1 MKQFRGLFFVLI
13 GQACAY
19 SFSNTYVEVAAGNS
33 TGTLILTKMARS
45 SFDCIAECIALQ
57 SEMFE
62 YVAPSCS
69 CYDAPGSAFVFFG
82 KVQVTI

>member
-1 MKQFRGLFFVLI
+1 MKLFCGLILVLL
-13 GQACAY
+13 GHTCAY
-19 SFSNTYVEVAAGNS
+19 TTSNTYVTLAEGNL
-33 TGTLILTKMARS
+33 TGTLIITKMTRS

-57 SEMFE
+57 SEIFE

-82 KVQVTI
+82 KVQVR